1 MDSNKIKEIIDS
13 VSMKLIDN
21 DPLPLQSFHNI
32 GIAML
37 AIIVIGMLTIFA
49 VEMFASI
56 VVLPSPN

>member
-1 MDSNKIKEIIDS
+1 M
-13 VSMKLIDN
+13 
-21 DPLPLQSFHNI
+21 FA
-32 GIAML
+32 IAML